1 MHLKNS
7 TETKD
12 FFCLGTIFIDTYFCI
27 KFPGNFFEIWVAAYW
42 VGAYLIEGE
51 SKRRAAYKIM
61 KNEIEMKI
69 TRKYYLYLCLMSNVI
84 VI

>member
-42 VGAYLIEGE
+42 

-61 KNEIEMKI
+61 KNKIEMKI